1 MGLFGKKKEQSTSL
15 DFRAVNRM
23 DRGNFFQLL
32 KQQGW
37 IEVENAFEF
46 DKNWDVERIRR
57 SAKVYAA
64 RIGAEM
70 LIEIN
75 DPSFSSNRYND
86 LVYYVFRRGAPSQ
99 QGSSFQSPN
108 PPAQQSWYDQ
118 QSAQSAQAG
127 QMQYTGHPQANQN
140 NQWQQQQAA
149 YPPNAYDPRGQVAAQ
164 PPFSESPPPKAPAPK
179 APTGKKPKKGAK
191 ELYLQSTYSTYGD
204 ALMDCLSNISKML
217 CMDPCPLPF
226 VDNKEFIGRSVF
238 LAKAG
243 YNFMGVRLMDLVIV
257 NPETDVYHIL
267 GNEGHDPTARRFHYM
282 RDDLVLI
289 KTEGLPRF
297 DLMPDYD
304 KLEEAQKSDIAKA
317 LFAFLERYL
326 PKI

>member
-1 MGLFGKKKEQSTSL
+1 MGLFGKKKEPTTSL

-23 DRGNFFQLL
+23 DRENFFQLL

-46 DKNWDVERIRR
+46 DKNWDVERIRK
-57 SAKVYAA
+57 SAKVYAS

-86 LVYYVFRRGAPSQ
+86 LVYYVFRRGGPPQPGSAYQ
-99 QGSSFQSPN
+99 TQGSA
-108 PPAQQSWYDQ
+108 AQQSSYHR
-118 QSAQSAQAG
+118 QSGQGG
-127 QMQYTGHPQANQN
+127 QMQYPGYPQGNQPSG
-140 NQWQQQQAA
+140 WQQQQAA
-149 YPPNAYDPRGQVAAQ
+149 YPQNAYDPRGQVAA
-164 PPFSESPPPKAPAPK
+164 PPQFPASSSPA
-179 APTGKKPKKGAK
+179 APTGKKHKKGAK
-191 ELYLQSTYSTYGD
+191 ELYLQSTYSTYRE

-217 CMDPCPLPF
+217 CMEPCPLPF
-226 VDNKEFIGRSVF
+226 MDNKEFIGRSVF

-243 YNFMGVRLMDLVIV
+243 YNYMGVRMMDLVIV

-267 GNEGHDPTARRFHYM
+267 GNEGHDPTARRVLYM

-304 KLEEAQKSDIAKA
+304 NLEDAQKSDIAKA